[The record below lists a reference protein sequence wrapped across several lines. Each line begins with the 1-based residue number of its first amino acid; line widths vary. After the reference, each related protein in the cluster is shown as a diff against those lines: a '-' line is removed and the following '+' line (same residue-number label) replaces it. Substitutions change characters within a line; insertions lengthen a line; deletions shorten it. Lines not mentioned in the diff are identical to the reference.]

1 MPSRNAAAPGPC
13 TGYRVL
19 DFTTMVSGP
28 VCTQVLGDLGA
39 DVLKVEAPPVGD
51 PSRVTGSQ
59 VRDGMSGYFAQLN
72 RNKQSIVVDL
82 RNEGAAEVA
91 QRLVER
97 ADVVVQN
104 FRPGVA
110 ERLGIDYESL
120 RQRVPALVYVAI
132 TGFGPDGPYADQP
145 AYDHIL
151 QGLTAMMPVQGESDS
166 PRMMQSV
173 VVDKASGLAAASA
186 AVAALLA
193 RERTGRGQRVD
204 VPMLDA
210 YAAYMLPEILGS
222 NAYPEIA
229 PGDATRSQQI
239 FRTWKT
245 RDGHLVGIVVQD
257 SQFEG
262 FCRMVEREDL
272 LGDDRF
278 SQMANRFANLP
289 AFYELIEAEL
299 LKRSTA
305 DLVERAR
312 RYKVPFGPV
321 HDFEAFLSD
330 PQTRHNQTVYEVVE
344 ASGGRTRQLAHAAR
358 YGETPATYRLDPPEL
373 GEHTDIAL
381 AEVGF
386 GADEVAELRAKGVV
400 A

>member
-1 MPSRNAAAPGPC
+1 
-13 TGYRVL
+13 
-19 DFTTMVSGP
+19 
-28 VCTQVLGDLGA
+28 
-39 DVLKVEAPPVGD
+39 
-51 PSRVTGSQ
+51 
-59 VRDGMSGYFAQLN
+59 MSGYFAQLN
-72 RNKQSIVVDL
+72 RNKESIVVDL
-82 RNEGAAEVA
+82 RNEEGPAVA
-91 QRLVER
+91 RRLVAG

-120 RQRVPALVYVAI
+120 REVSPTLVYVAI
-132 TGFGPDGPYADQP
+132 TGFGPDGPYAEQP

-151 QGLTAMMPVQGESDS
+151 QGLTGMMPVQGDAQE

-193 RERTGRGQRVD
+193 RERTGQGQRVD

-222 NAYPEIA
+222 HAFPDVA
-229 PGDATRSQQI
+229 PGDATTSQQV

-245 RDGHLVGIVVQD
+245 QDGYLVGIVVQD
-257 SQFEG
+257 VQFRG
-262 FCRMVEREDL
+262 FCQMVEREDL
-272 LGDDRF
+272 LEDERF
-278 SQMANRFANLP
+278 NEMQRRFANLP

-299 LKRSTA
+299 AKRTTEE
-305 DLVERAR
+305 LVARAR

-321 HDFEAFLSD
+321 HDFPAFLED
-330 PQTRHNQTVYEVVE
+330 PQTVHNQTVYQ
-344 ASGGRTRQLAHAAR
+344 ASEPSGAMTRYLAHAAR
-358 YGETPATYRLDPPEL
+358 YEQTPASHRRGPPQL
-373 GEHTDIAL
+373 GEHTEEAL
-381 AEVGF
+381 AAAGLD
-386 GADEVAELRAKGVV
+386 AAEVARLRERGVV

>member
-1 MPSRNAAAPGPC
+1 VKTNDSSTQGPC
-13 TGYRVL
+13 SGYRVI

-39 DVLKVEAPPVGD
+39 DVLKVEAPPFGD

-72 RNKQSIVVDL
+72 RNKESIVVDL
-82 RNEGAAEVA
+82 RNEEGPAVA
-91 QRLVER
+91 RRLVAG

-120 RQRVPALVYVAI
+120 REVSPALVYVAI
-132 TGFGPDGPYADQP
+132 TGFGPDGPYAEQP

-151 QGLTAMMPVQGESDS
+151 QGLTGMMPIQGDAQA

-193 RERTGRGQRVD
+193 RERTGQGQRVD

-222 NAYPEIA
+222 HAFPDVA
-229 PGDATRSQQI
+229 PGDATTSQQV

-245 RDGHLVGIVVQD
+245 LDGHLVGIVVQD
-257 SQFEG
+257 VQFRG
-262 FCRMVEREDL
+262 FCQMVEREDL
-272 LGDDRF
+272 LEDDRF
-278 SQMANRFANLP
+278 NEMQQRFANLP

-299 LKRSTA
+299 AKRTTE
-305 DLVERAR
+305 DLVARAR

-321 HDFEAFLSD
+321 HDFPAFLED
-330 PQTRHNQTVYEVVE
+330 PQTRHNQTVYQ
-344 ASGGRTRQLAHAAR
+344 ASDPSGAATRYLAHAAR
-358 YGETPATYRLDPPEL
+358 YEQTPASHRRGPPRL
-373 GEHTDIAL
+373 GEHTGEAL
-381 AEVGF
+381 AAAGLD
-386 GADEVAELRAKGVV
+386 AAEIARLRETGVV

>member
-1 MPSRNAAAPGPC
+1 
-13 TGYRVL
+13 
-19 DFTTMVSGP
+19 MVSGP

-151 QGLTAMMPVQGESDS
+151 QGLTAMMPVQGEPDA

-186 AVAALLA
+186 PL
-193 RERTGRGQRVD
+193 RG
-204 VPMLDA
+204 
-210 YAAYMLPEILGS
+210 
-222 NAYPEIA
+222 
-229 PGDATRSQQI
+229 
-239 FRTWKT
+239 
-245 RDGHLVGIVVQD
+245 
-257 SQFEG
+257 
-262 FCRMVEREDL
+262 
-272 LGDDRF
+272 
-278 SQMANRFANLP
+278 
-289 AFYELIEAEL
+289 
-299 LKRSTA
+299 
-305 DLVERAR
+305 
-312 RYKVPFGPV
+312 
-321 HDFEAFLSD
+321 
-330 PQTRHNQTVYEVVE
+330 
-344 ASGGRTRQLAHAAR
+344 
-358 YGETPATYRLDPPEL
+358 
-373 GEHTDIAL
+373 
-381 AEVGF
+381 
-386 GADEVAELRAKGVV
+386 
-400 A
+400 

>member
-1 MPSRNAAAPGPC
+1 MSDTSAPDGPC
-13 TGYRVL
+13 SGYRTV

-28 VCTQVLGDLGA
+28 ICTQVLGDLGA
-39 DVLKVEAPPVGD
+39 DVIKVEAPPFGD
-51 PSRVTGSQ
+51 TSRVTGSS

-72 RNKQSIVVDL
+72 RNKRSIVLDL
-82 RNEGAAEVA
+82 RRDEGRNVA
-91 QRLVER
+91 RRLVAG

-120 RQRVPALVYVAI
+120 REVAPGLVYVAI

-151 QGLTAMMPVQGESDS
+151 QGLTGMMPVQGDPDR
-166 PRMMQSV
+166 PRMIQSV

-186 AVAALLA
+186 TVAALLA

-210 YAAYMLPEILGS
+210 YAAYMLPEILGTQ
-222 NAYPEIA
+222 AFPELP
-229 PGDATRSQQI
+229 PGDASISQRI
-239 FRTWKT
+239 FRTWETK
-245 RDGHLVGIVVQD
+245 DGHLVGIVVQD

-262 FCRMVEREDL
+262 FCQMVEREDL
-272 LGDDRF
+272 LEDERF
-278 SQMANRFANLP
+278 NAMEARFANLP

-299 LKRSTA
+299 RKRTSA
-305 DLVERAR
+305 ELVDRAR
-312 RYKVPFGPV
+312 RFRVPFGPV
-321 HDFEAFLSD
+321 LDFEGFLSD
-330 PQTRHNQTVYEVVE
+330 AQTQHNQTIYEVTD
-344 ASGGRTRQLAHAAR
+344 AAGRHTRHLAHAAR
-358 YGETPATYRLDPPEL
+358 YAETPASHRLDPPRL
-373 GEHTDIAL
+373 GAHTDSLLLQAGFADDEIAR
-381 AEVGF
+381 
-386 GADEVAELRAKGVV
+386 LRAAGVV